1 MTSGSDALFSVV
13 AADDDDEEEDE
24 EKEDDDDDDDDD
36 DEEEEEE
43 ESGKGFTMRSAALNA
58 ANMYEYISCMVN
70 ACFLRSVSSPF

>member
-36 DEEEEEE
+36 EEEE